1 MSDSSESNIF
11 GRYRLLDL
19 IAKGGM
25 AEVFR
30 AKTDGAAGTEKQMCI
45 KRILP
50 RLSSNSE
57 FIKLFV
63 SEARIVLPL
72 THGNITQV
80 FDFGE
85 VDGVYFLAME
95 YVRGQNLAQ
104 VIARVA
110 EGGKPLDVAAALFIS
125 AEVCRGLQYAHSYT
139 DQQGKS
145 VVVVHRDVSPHN
157 VLISYNGEV
166 KLTDFGI
173 ARAASKAAES
183 ESVVRGKPCYV
194 SPEQADG
201 KSGDPRSDI
210 FSMGSL
216 LYEMLTGVRP
226 FEAETDAETL
236 ELVRK
241 AAVDP
246 PSTHNPNVSAELD
259 AIVLKALSREPGQRY
274 QRAGDLQV
282 DLSSQLHQHAADFT
296 AGTLATMVK
305 ELFAWELAQAEG
317 QGSATSRDRLLFQLS
332 RAGVDVK
339 DTNASTD
346 ELLQMGTV
354 ALDAKPAPAPGRGR
368 TLAIVIALLV
378 LIGAG
383 IGASLALSD
392 DGGETKRDS
401 GASSAALNKLP
412 TFNPTEHITPKS
424 LRKPIALPSTPAS
437 LPVAPKTSG
446 KGLGTTG
453 ANVGKAATKEA
464 KKTASAARRP
474 PARRQGYGYLNCN
487 SWPWSLVFLDGK
499 RLRGNTPLYRVK
511 VSAGRHRI
519 KFVNPELGLRKE
531 VSVTVAPGNIK
542 TVAVSLQQ

>member
-1 MSDSSESNIF
+1 MSASSESTVF
-11 GRYRLLDL
+11 GRYRLLEL

-50 RLSSNSE
+50 QLSSNSD

-85 VDGVYFLAME
+85 NDGLYFLAME

-104 VIARVA
+104 VLKRVA
-110 EGGKPLDVAAALFIS
+110 EGGKTLDVAAALFIS

-139 DQQGKS
+139 DGQGKS

-201 KSGDPRSDI
+201 KGGDPRSDI

-216 LYEMLTGVRP
+216 LYEALTGVRP
-226 FEAETDAETL
+226 FEADTDGETL
-236 ELVRK
+236 ELVRR
-241 AAVDP
+241 ANVDA
-246 PSTHNPNVSAELD
+246 PSSLNPEISAELD
-259 AIVLKALSREPGQRY
+259 AIVLKALARNPDDRY

-282 DLSSQLHQHAADFT
+282 DLSGQLHQLAADFT
-296 AGTLATMVK
+296 AGTLATSVK
-305 ELFAWELAQAEG
+305 ELFAWELAQADG
-317 QGSATSRDRLLFQLS
+317 QATTTSRDRLLFQLS
-332 RAGVDVK
+332 KAGIDVDDK
-339 DTNASTD
+339 SASTD

-368 TLAIVIALLV
+368 TLAVIVALVV
-378 LIGAG
+378 LLGAG
-383 IGASLALSD
+383 VGVSLALRG
-392 DGGETKRDS
+392 DGGESKQDG
-401 GASSAALNKLP
+401 GASAVALGKLP
-412 TFNPTEHITPKS
+412 KFNPTEHITPKS
-424 LRKPIALPSTPAS
+424 LRKPLTVRTPAS
-437 LPVAPKTSG
+437 APAPTPGTGSG
-446 KGLGTTG
+446 AGTG
-453 ANVGKAATKEA
+453 SATAPHA
-464 KKTASAARRP
+464 KKGSGSRKPT
-474 PARRQGYGYLNCN
+474 ARRQGHGYLNCN
-487 SWPWSLVFLDGK
+487 SWPWSLVYLNGK

-511 VSAGRHRI
+511 VSAGRHRL